1 MRGAVEFY
9 TETFGPAPF
18 RELTLVEAPLAPGTS
33 SASFSGLIAVAS
45 AYSTDIRGE
54 EGKDLPGYIRDT
66 PELMEGEIE
75 FAAMHEAS
83 RQWWGELVGCDP
95 QRSAYVEDGPAT
107 YSAVMAL
114 EALRGKEAAAQAI
127 EQRLRAPYRV
137 YRMFGGQDETAHRRA
152 NDFPNWFAYTAIVET
167 KGGLLMAAVRERLGN
182 ERFVEG
188 MRRFAETYAGRI
200 ARPEDLLDA
209 LAPKSDPVV
218 RKDVEKLFERWLR
231 QKFGDADIGEPEYAV
246 GAARDVAKKKDR
258 GPGSPFEWFGRLIV
272 RKLVQVG
279 KATAKPF

>member
-1 MRGAVEFY
+1 
-9 TETFGPAPF
+9 
-18 RELTLVEAPLAPGTS
+18 
-33 SASFSGLIAVAS
+33 
-45 AYSTDIRGE
+45 
-54 EGKDLPGYIRDT
+54 
-66 PELMEGEIE
+66 
-75 FAAMHEAS
+75 
-83 RQWWGELVGCDP
+83 
-95 QRSAYVEDGPAT
+95 
-107 YSAVMAL
+107 MAL
-114 EALRGKEAAAQAI
+114 EALRGNSAAAQAI
-127 EQRLRAPYRV
+127 ELRLRAPYRV

-167 KGGLLMAAVRERLGN
+167 KGGLLMGAVRERLGH

-188 MRRFAETYAGRI
+188 LRRFAESHAGRI

-231 QKFGDADIGEPEYAV
+231 QKNGDADIGEPEYAV
-246 GAARDVAKKKDR
+246 GATRDIAKKKER